1 MKATFYTIFPFR
13 YRLFFFHLVSMMRLP
28 FPTKLQ
34 PADLLVNKSV
44 AEVHENA
51 GAIVSQYTY
60 DDVIE
65 AYVVSTDEFG
75 NFSRASLFKHWLQP
89 PQQP

>member
-1 MKATFYTIFPFR
+1 
-13 YRLFFFHLVSMMRLP
+13 
-28 FPTKLQ
+28 
-34 PADLLVNKSV
+34 LLVNKSV

-65 AYVVSTDEFG
+65 AYVVSTV
-75 NFSRASLFKHWLQP
+75 R
-89 PQQP
+89 

>member
-1 MKATFYTIFPFR
+1 MRSAIP
-13 YRLFFFHLVSMMRLP
+13 RLSCN
-28 FPTKLQ
+28 Q
-34 PADLLVNKSV
+34 PDLSVNKSV

-75 NFSRASLFKHWLQP
+75 NFHLFSNIATATTAAMGLVFLWMQRIPISILDLEIKCT
-89 PQQP
+89 